1 MTATRARPSARRR
14 TAPPSAYKLIMDYEQ
29 SLIEAV
35 EATIA
40 AGLAEARAT
49 PVIGERVA
57 AAWREPLMVVAADEL
72 SRDLQARAGK
82 QERPRSRLAMLRR
95 RLAPYATLV
104 AAAAASVSE
113 QPSSPGFIAA
123 D

>member
-1 MTATRARPSARRR
+1 MTATGARPSARRR
-14 TAPPSAYKLIMDYEQ
+14 ISPPSAYGLIMDYEQ
-29 SLIEAV
+29 SLVEAV

-40 AGLAEARAT
+40 AGLAKARTT

-72 SRDLQARAGK
+72 SRDLQARADRR
-82 QERPRSRLAMLRR
+82 ERPRARLAPLRR
-95 RLAPYATLV
+95 RLAPYASLV
-104 AAAAASVSE
+104 AAAAASASE
-113 QPSSPGFIAA
+113 QPPAHGFIAA